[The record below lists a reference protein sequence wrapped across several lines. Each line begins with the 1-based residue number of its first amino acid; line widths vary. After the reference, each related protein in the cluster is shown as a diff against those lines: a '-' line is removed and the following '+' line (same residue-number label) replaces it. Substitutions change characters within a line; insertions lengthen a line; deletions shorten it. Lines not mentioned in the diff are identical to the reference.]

1 MSDSNTPRPDSSSGD
16 PADATG
22 KHDPNTN
29 NPGDPDPATGEP
41 TSTGQG
47 GEWRPVSGT
56 EQGEPPATEQF
67 ATEPIVPGAQAY
79 SAIPPS
85 DADTGAIGGAKPPTS
100 QFAPGEDPYG
110 PGTTASGP
118 IPPGSPDGTG
128 SGPVL
133 TSPRKKRSTR
143 KIVAFSVVG
152 VLLLAVIAA
161 VGSELYLRNKVTNCL
176 EESFSGLT
184 GVPTEV
190 SLSRKPI
197 LLQGSGDIPFVQV
210 DTDDSAGGVRL
221 HMRADGIS
229 GTENSTDIQ
238 SLDGTG
244 FIPYERI
251 VELSKEQAGAS
262 GQSTGTPTGGV
273 GAVEQITGNAA
284 DGTFEVQAAFPVMV
298 FQVPVSATVK
308 PVLNDGRVDF
318 EVVKASALVFG
329 IPPDF
334 AQQIVDQITT
344 SSLGPFFDEVQV
356 DSLEVTDSGLEFAI
370 SGSDVQLT
378 SEMTGTSSQS
388 QSGGCSV

>member
-16 PADATG
+16 NADETA
-22 KHDPNTN
+22 KIDPHA
-29 NPGDPDPATGEP
+29 GDPSQPGTTGEP

-56 EQGEPPATEQF
+56 EQGDPPATEQF

-110 PGTTASGP
+110 AGTTASGP
-118 IPPGSPDGTG
+118 IPPGPADSTG

-298 FQVPVSATVK
+298 FQVPVSATIK

>member
-16 PADATG
+16 PADETG
-22 KHDPNTN
+22 EIDPHA
-29 NPGDPDPATGEP
+29 GDPTRSDPATGEP
-41 TSTGQG
+41 APTGPG
-47 GEWRPVSGT
+47 GEWKPVPGAGHS
-56 EQGEPPATEQF
+56 EPPATEQF
-67 ATEPIVPGAQAY
+67 ATEPIVPGGQAY

-85 DADTGAIGGAKPPTS
+85 DGDTADLGGTKPPTS

-110 PGTTASGP
+110 PSATASGP
-118 IPPGSPDGTG
+118 IAPGPADPTG
-128 SGPVL
+128 SGPVV
-133 TSPRKKRSTR
+133 TSPRKKRSTA
-143 KIVAFSVVG
+143 KIVAFSLVG
-152 VLLLAVIAA
+152 VLLLAVIVA

-229 GTENSTDIQ
+229 GTENSTDIR
-238 SLDGTG
+238 SLNGTG

-251 VELSKEQAGAS
+251 VELSKEQSSGAG
-262 GQSTGTPTGGV
+262 TGTGTGAGGV

-298 FQVPVSATVK
+298 FQVPVSATIK
-308 PVLNDGRVDF
+308 PVLKDGRVDF

-356 DSLEVTDSGLEFAI
+356 DSLKVTDTGLEFGV

-378 SEMTGTSSQS
+378 SEMTGSSSQG

>member
-1 MSDSNTPRPDSSSGD
+1 MSDSNRPRPDSS
-16 PADATG
+16 
-22 KHDPNTN
+22 
-29 NPGDPDPATGEP
+29 PGDPDETGTPDPRAGESTHPDPASGQP
-41 TSTGQG
+41 APAGQG
-47 GEWRPVSGT
+47 GEWRPVPGAGH
-56 EQGEPPATEQF
+56 GEPPATEQF

-85 DADTGAIGGAKPPTS
+85 DGDTSGLGGTKPPTS
-100 QFAPGEDPYG
+100 QFPPGEDPYG
-110 PGTTASGP
+110 PPGTASGP
-118 IPPGSPDGTG
+118 IPPGSADPSG

-133 TSPRKKRSTR
+133 TSPRKKRSTG
-143 KIVAFSVVG
+143 KIVAFSLVG
-152 VLLLAVIAA
+152 VLLLVVIGA
-161 VGSELYLRNKVTNCL
+161 VGSELYLRNKVTDCL

-197 LLQGSGDIPFVQV
+197 ILQGSGDIPFVQV

-229 GTENSTDIQ
+229 GTENSTDIR
-238 SLDGTG
+238 SLNGTG

-251 VELSKEQAGAS
+251 VELSKEQAAGA
-262 GQSTGTPTGGV
+262 GQSTGTGTGGV

-298 FQVPVSATVK
+298 FQVPVSATIK

-356 DSLEVTDSGLEFAI
+356 DSLKVTDTGLEFGI

-378 SEMTGTSSQS
+378 SEMTGTSSQG

>member
-1 MSDSNTPRPDSSSGD
+1 MSDSNTPRPDSSPGD
-16 PADATG
+16 PADETA
-22 KHDPNTN
+22 KIDPHA
-29 NPGDPDPATGEP
+29 GDPSQPGTTGEP

-47 GEWRPVSGT
+47 DEWRPVSGT

-85 DADTGAIGGAKPPTS
+85 DADTGTIGGAKPPTS

-110 PGTTASGP
+110 AGTAASGP
-118 IPPGSPDGTG
+118 IPPGPADSTG

-143 KIVAFSVVG
+143 KIVALSVVG

-298 FQVPVSATVK
+298 FQVPVSATIK

>member
-1 MSDSNTPRPDSSSGD
+1 MSDSNTPRPDSSPGD
-16 PADATG
+16 PADETA
-22 KHDPNTN
+22 KIDPHA
-29 NPGDPDPATGEP
+29 GDPSQPGTTGEP

-85 DADTGAIGGAKPPTS
+85 DADTGTIGGAKPPTS

-298 FQVPVSATVK
+298 FQVPVSATIK

>member
-16 PADATG
+16 NADETA
-22 KHDPNTN
+22 KIDPHA
-29 NPGDPDPATGEP
+29 GDPSQPGTTGEP

-85 DADTGAIGGAKPPTS
+85 DADTGTIGGAKPPTS

-110 PGTTASGP
+110 AGTAASGP
-118 IPPGSPDGTG
+118 IPPGPADSTG

-143 KIVAFSVVG
+143 KIVALSVVG

-298 FQVPVSATVK
+298 FQVPVSATIK

>member
-1 MSDSNTPRPDSSSGD
+1 M
-16 PADATG
+16 
-22 KHDPNTN
+22 
-29 NPGDPDPATGEP
+29 
-41 TSTGQG
+41 
-47 GEWRPVSGT
+47 
-56 EQGEPPATEQF
+56 
-67 ATEPIVPGAQAY
+67 
-79 SAIPPS
+79 
-85 DADTGAIGGAKPPTS
+85 
-100 QFAPGEDPYG
+100 
-110 PGTTASGP
+110 
-118 IPPGSPDGTG
+118 
-128 SGPVL
+128 
-133 TSPRKKRSTR
+133 
-143 KIVAFSVVG
+143 
-152 VLLLAVIAA
+152 LLLAVIAA

-262 GQSTGTPTGGV
+262 GQSTGTPAGGV

-298 FQVPVSATVK
+298 FQVPVSATIK

>member
-16 PADATG
+16 NADATG

-47 GEWRPVSGT
+47 GEWRSVSGA
-56 EQGEPPATEQF
+56 EQGDPPATEQF

-85 DADTGAIGGAKPPTS
+85 DADTADIGGTKPPTS
-100 QFAPGEDPYG
+100 QFPPGEDPYG
-110 PGTTASGP
+110 PGTASGP
-118 IPPGSPDGTG
+118 IAPETG
-128 SGPVL
+128 GPTGGGPVM
-133 TSPRKKRSTR
+133 TSPRKKRSTG
-143 KIVAFSVVG
+143 KIVAFSLVG
-152 VLLLAVIAA
+152 VLLLVVIGA

-176 EESFSGLT
+176 EESFGGLT

-197 LLQGSGDIPFVQV
+197 ILQGSGDIPFVQV

-229 GTENSTDIQ
+229 GTENSTDIK
-238 SLDGTG
+238 SLNGTG

-251 VELSKEQAGAS
+251 VELSKEQATGG
-262 GQSTGTPTGGV
+262 GQGTGTPTGGV

-298 FQVPVSATVK
+298 FQVPVSATIK

-334 AQQIVDQITT
+334 AQQIVDQVTT